1 MYLSKKLKEPLEG
14 FFLFA
19 EELVCTLAVALAVD
33 PEAAETWLITDVDC
47 LRFEILLAFCICPTH
62 DIAHPEV

>member
-1 MYLSKKLKEPLEG
+1 MRKKNVAEDKLKERPTKINQKRGMMYLSKKLKEPLEG

-33 PEAAETWLITDVDC
+33 PEAAET
-47 LRFEILLAFCICPTH
+47 
-62 DIAHPEV
+62 